1 MADTTRDAALRQML
15 TASQHQLQDAVRA
28 QLREGRSDPRAAGR
42 DEMEQ
47 SDDNVRADLRCA
59 LLQMKSEALAHLR
72 SALERLDEGQ
82 YGNCVTCERPIPSP
96 RLRAMPFAVRCQP
109 CADRRERRPPDHAVP
124 SRWGLLAD
132 AALARPA

>member
-1 MADTTRDAALRQML
+1 MTDTPRDAALRQML
-15 TASQHQLQDAVRA
+15 TENQLQLEEALRA
-28 QLREGRSDPRAAGR
+28 QLRDGRTDPRSAGR

-47 SDDNVRADLRCA
+47 SDDNVRGDLRFA

-72 SALERLDEGQ
+72 AALERLDQGH
-82 YGNCVTCERPIPSP
+82 YGNCVTCERPIPSL

-109 CADRRERRPPDHAVP
+109 CAAQRERSPAANAVP

-132 AALARPA
+132 VAVAGPE